1 MRRKLAKI
9 SKYRP
14 SVFQAKMDFSAVKEG
29 FSLTAEHPMER
40 TVFRTFGIILFV
52 LLCSYFYFV
61 SASVLNIIA
70 RKEAD
75 TKSAS
80 LQTSVAQMEQRYFAL
95 RDSVTPQE
103 ATSLGLSRVKDMQYV
118 YVPGNAASAGTV
130 AIDAI

>member
-1 MRRKLAKI
+1 MRKKLAKV
-9 SKYRP
+9 SRYRP
-14 SVFQAKMDFSAVKEG
+14 SVFQAKMDFSAVKNS
-29 FSLTAEHPMER
+29 FSLTAEHPAER
-40 TVFRTFGIILFV
+40 IVFRTLGSVLFV
-52 LLCSYFYFV
+52 LLCGYFYFV

-75 TKSAS
+75 AKSAT

-103 ATSLGLSRVKDMQYV
+103 AASLGLSRVSDTQYV

-130 AIDAI
+130 AVDAI

>member
-1 MRRKLAKI
+1 MRNKFAKI
-9 SKYRP
+9 SRYRP
-14 SVFQAKMDFSAVKEG
+14 SVFQAKMDFSAVKNS
-29 FSLTAEHPMER
+29 FSLTAEHPAER
-40 TVFRTFGIILFV
+40 IVFRALGAVLFV
-52 LLCSYFYFV
+52 LLCGYFYFV

-75 TKSAS
+75 AKSAS

-103 ATSLGLSRVKDMQYV
+103 AASLGLSRVSDTQYV

-130 AIDAI
+130 AVDAI

>member
-1 MRRKLAKI
+1 MRKKLAKI
-9 SKYRP
+9 SRYRP
-14 SVFQAKMDFSAVKEG
+14 SVFQAKMDFSAVKSS
-29 FSLTAEHPMER
+29 FSLTAEHPAER
-40 TVFRTFGIILFV
+40 IVFRALGAVLFV
-52 LLCSYFYFV
+52 LLCGYFYFV

-75 TKSAS
+75 AKSAT

-103 ATSLGLSRVKDMQYV
+103 AASLGLSRVSDTQYV

-130 AIDAI
+130 AVDAI

>member
-1 MRRKLAKI
+1 MRKKLTKI

-29 FSLTAEHPMER
+29 FSLTIEHPMESV
-40 TVFRTFGIILFV
+40 VFRTLGIVLFV
-52 LLCSYFYFV
+52 LLCGYFYFV

-75 TKSAS
+75 TKSAVLQSS
-80 LQTSVAQMEQRYFAL
+80 LAQMEQRYFAL

-103 ATSLGLSRVKDMQYV
+103 ASSLGLSQVKNAQYV
-118 YVPGNAASAGTV
+118 YVPGNAASAGMV
-130 AIDAI
+130 AADAI